1 MEDPLR
7 QGPLSWVSQGD
18 IILTSSLRTP
28 NGWLGRYYWLD
39 TFNYNWEK
47 TKNKEKQRKM
57 KKVNEIKLS
66 SVEKQTKNGD

>member
-28 NGWLGRYYWLD
+28 NGWLGRYYRLD

-47 TKNKEKQRKM
+47 NKKQKNKEKW
-57 KKVNEIKLS
+57 KKLME
-66 SVEKQTKNGD
+66 